1 MLWIFSIYGSIFLT
15 LFCFFPPKDISRKLL
30 RCFVS
35 PASALIDAHFI
46 KTILHFSKSVKRGTL
61 FPITISCSPSLN
73 EVILISR
80 YNYVLSLAKASTSGP
95 PSTPKIPDI
104 YIADVDVHIEELD
117 LILSA
122 DVGNRLESASFKLY
136 PLHVFN
142 RNDSNEK
149 GIFSFFPIFHDFFS
163 RYFLCCSTT

>member
-1 MLWIFSIYGSIFLT
+1 MDILYLLIDPSHPLLY
-15 LFCFFPPKDISRKLL
+15 FFPPTDISRKLL

-61 FPITISCSPSLN
+61 FPTLYCNPSLN
-73 EVILISR
+73 EIILISR
-80 YNYVLSLAKASTSGP
+80 YNYLLSLEKSSTSGP
-95 PSTPKIPDI
+95 PATPKIPDI

-136 PLHVFN
+136 PLHVFS

-149 GIFSFFPIFHDFFS
+149 GKVFSVSDIS
-163 RYFLCCSTT
+163 